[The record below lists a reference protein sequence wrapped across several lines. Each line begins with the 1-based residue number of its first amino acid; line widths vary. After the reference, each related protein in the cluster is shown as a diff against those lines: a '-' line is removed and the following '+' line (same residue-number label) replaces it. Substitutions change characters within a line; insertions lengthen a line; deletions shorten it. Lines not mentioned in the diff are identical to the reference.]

1 MRISAEFEGE
11 ALFSYDERRC
21 GSMKAGMDAA
31 SVEAY
36 EA

>member
-11 ALFSYDERRC
+11 APSSYDERRC
-21 GSMKAGMDAA
+21 GSMTAGRDAA